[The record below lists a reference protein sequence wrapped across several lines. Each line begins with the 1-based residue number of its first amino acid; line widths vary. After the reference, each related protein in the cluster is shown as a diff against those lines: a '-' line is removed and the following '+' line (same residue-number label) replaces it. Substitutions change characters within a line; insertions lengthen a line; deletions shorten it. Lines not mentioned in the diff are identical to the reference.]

1 VTLDGGLREV
11 AVGVDPMLRLAD
23 VRVLDEAQSLVKV
36 ANRYVFLAIV
46 LVTASVILLS
56 SAGSTR
62 SCRSRSLVA
71 AGRSA
76 FARR

>member
-1 VTLDGGLREV
+1 
-11 AVGVDPMLRLAD
+11 MLRLAE
-23 VRVLDEAQSLVKV
+23 VRVLDEAQSLERV

-62 SCRSRSLVA
+62 SRRLRSRVVG
-71 AGRSA
+71 GRSG
-76 FARR
+76 FDPR